1 MYAGYI
7 PGIGFAVP
15 GEKGETGAAGSTGA
29 AGANGFV
36 VLGTG
41 THTSG
46 DTLSVSLSEAL
57 TENRSVLVVADIEL
71 ASATLPDFSLYPSGA
86 TQGNFSYRITG
97 ASAGTG
103 VNPRVARVAS
113 SGAIGMRIQ
122 LSGVLTLNEAQKLS
136 YHGHFT
142 NSTLAQYGQ
151 AYFYE
156 TTGTRTSISTLIL
169 ETTVSGA
176 MAAGSK
182 ISIFKLW

>member
-1 MYAGYI
+1 MVFVPGLGGSSYPGGLAGI
-7 PGIGFAVP
+7 PGPAGSN
-15 GEKGETGAAGSTGA
+15 GAAGS
-29 AGANGFV
+29 NGFI
-36 VLGTG
+36 VLGTA

-46 DTLSVSLSEAL
+46 NTLSVSLSEEL
-57 TENRSVLVVADIEL
+57 TENRSVMVVADIEL
-71 ASATLPDFSLYPSGA
+71 ASATLPDFSLYPTGA

-103 VNPRVARVAS
+103 TNPRIAHVAS
-113 SGAIGMRIQ
+113 SGSIGMRVQATGI
-122 LSGVLTLNEAQKLS
+122 LTLTEAQKLVFN
-136 YHGHFT
+136 GQFT

-156 TTGTRTSISTLIL
+156 TTGTRTSISTLVL

-176 MAAGSK
+176 LAAGSK